1 MKLYTEGK
9 KGSYIIYRVEES
21 ADINDFI
28 MSILRKYCSK
38 GYIFDVKVIELLN
51 NRVNKIAVG
60 IDTETIGTYKEDD
73 CYVGTVLVDFIDDTE
88 KITKEIEQILCL

>member
-1 MKLYTEGK
+1 MKLYPEVK

-28 MSILRKYCSK
+28 RSILRRYCSK
-38 GYIFDVKVIELLN
+38 GFIFDVRIAELLN
-51 NRVNKIAVG
+51 NKVNRIAVG

-73 CYVGTVLVDFIDDTE
+73 CYVGTVSVDFISDTE